1 METITTISKTQEN
14 AMENELQTLNQR
26 IAERIGKEL
35 VDLIPDDQWQALVD
49 AEIAKF
55 KRDTA
60 PKIIQEL
67 MRDVYMTKAKVTI
80 DKLTSSS
87 GWDSMAQQ
95 QINDELEK
103 FIGKSAGV
111 IFAAMLSPSMTMI
124 LQDLRNRIGY

>member
-1 METITTISKTQEN
+1 MEKITTILKIQEN
-14 AMENELQTLNQR
+14 AMANELQTLNQR

-35 VDLIPDDQWQALVD
+35 VDRIPDDQWQALVD
-49 AEIAKF
+49 AEISKF
-55 KRDTA
+55 KRDTP

-67 MRDVYMTKAKVTI
+67 MRDAYLTKAKVTI

>member
-1 METITTISKTQEN
+1 M
-14 AMENELQTLNQR
+14 ANELQTLNQR

-35 VDLIPDDQWQALVD
+35 VDRIPDDQWQALVD
-49 AEIAKF
+49 AEISKF
-55 KRDTA
+55 KRDTP

-67 MRDVYMTKAKVTI
+67 MRDAYLTKAKVTI